1 MTASVFGG
9 ALGGGAIRPPKKGQV
24 SQVSGVVTPHN
35 GQFSI
40 GATCT
45 GVSLESGV
53 PPDFLFHQ
61 RRNLI
66 HQVMRTERLRL
77 AG

>member
-9 ALGGGAIRPPKKGQV
+9 ALEDGAILPPKKGQV
-24 SQVSGVVTPHN
+24 SQVSGVVTPHS

-40 GATCT
+40 GAICT
-45 GVSLESGV
+45 TVSLERGF

-61 RRNLI
+61 RRNLV
-66 HQVMRTERLRL
+66 HQFIRMALPQR
-77 AG
+77 AA